1 MADPK
6 SRFNERDSYGYDDSG
21 LLYHLNRENGKE
33 FKATV
38 VPKSLIKT
46 VLQEMHDHFGHFGIG
61 KTYSLVK
68 RYYYWPKMIKHI
80 QAHVDS
86 CSLCRRE
93 KLHAEK
99 YQLQTTEIPKKPFAK
114 VSVDLIVELPVS
126 HSGNKNILVMT
137 DHLTGW
143 PIATAIPDK
152 EATTVANAIY
162 KDLILVHGCP
172 EILLSDNGKE
182 FSNDLLAYVCEEFN
196 IEQHF
201 TSPYTPRSNGKTE
214 NFNKFLKASIRKL
227 CQEDKEAWDQVLPQI
242 LFAYRCCPHTSTGES
257 PYTLVHGRDP
267 VLPIHKLIK
276 VTTPYRGESSLGESI
291 EQSRVTLSIASK
303 MLERMRKNQKRTYEG
318 RKTTHQ
324 FKVGDLVLLKKHAQ
338 EKLDLKWEPN
348 YRIIRLPTTWTAV
361 IEHTVSGRTRRCN
374 VGDLQKKHPHED
386 WQLKA
391 SNFGRAAKFV
401 NDPSNL
407 PEVEYTVDKP
417 DNCGNDKPSKSGH
430 NLRKSIKLKQ
440 RLDL

>member
-1 MADPK
+1 MTDPK
-6 SRFNERDSYGYDDSG
+6 NRFNERDSYVYDDSG

-46 VLQEMHDHFGHFGIG
+46 VLQEMHDHFGHLGID

-68 RYYYWPKMIKHI
+68 RCYYWPKMIKHI
-80 QAHVDS
+80 QAHFNS

-93 KLHAEK
+93 QLQAEK
-99 YQLQTTEIPKKPFAK
+99 YQLQTTEISKRPFAK
-114 VSVDLIVELPVS
+114 VSINLIVELPVS

-137 DHLTGW
+137 YHLTGW
-143 PIATAIPDK
+143 PIATANPDK

-162 KDLILVHGCP
+162 KELVLVHGCP

-214 NFNKFLKASIRKL
+214 NFNKFLRASIRKL

-242 LFAYRCCPHTSTGES
+242 LFAYKCCPHTSTDES

-276 VTTPYRGESSLGESI
+276 VTTPYQGESFLSKSI
-291 EQSRVTLSIASK
+291 EQSRVTLSIAAK
-303 MLERMRKNQKRTYEG
+303 MLERLRKNQKRAYEG
-318 RKTTHQ
+318 RKTIHQ
-324 FKVGDLVLLKKHAQ
+324 FKVGDLVLLKKHVQ

-348 YRIIRLPTTWTAV
+348 YRIIRLPTAWTAV
-361 IEHTVSGRTRRCN
+361 IEHTMSGRTGMCN
-374 VGDLQKKHPHED
+374 VGDLQKKHPHEG

-391 SNFGRAAKFV
+391 SHVGRAAKFV
-401 NDPSNL
+401 NHPSNL
-407 PEVEYTVDKP
+407 REVEYSADKP
-417 DNCGNDKPSKSGH
+417 DNCSNGKPSKGGH
-430 NLRKSIKLKQ
+430 NLRKSIKPKQ